1 MYPQILLTRLSYCI
15 PRYLATAVLGSVLR
29 CAGHSERACFQEFFD
44 IVHRAWRLS
53 LGICVYRYVGMLACW
68 KNSCEPRKFGE
79 PIHLSDVYLPVH
91 ATQYIRTGRGKDSEK
106 QSITGYEIMTSIRP
120 SYLRSTMTE
129 RFNGYEGCIVLQN
142 ANMLPCFHLNG
153 QPHRR

>member
-1 MYPQILLTRLSYCI
+1 
-15 PRYLATAVLGSVLR
+15 
-29 CAGHSERACFQEFFD
+29 
-44 IVHRAWRLS
+44 
-53 LGICVYRYVGMLACW
+53 MLACW

-91 ATQYIRTGRGKDSEK
+91 ATRRDEESEK
-106 QSITGYEIMTSIRP
+106 QTITGYEIMTSIRL
-120 SYLRSTMTE
+120 STE